1 MVAQAQPIFPAHYIF
16 VICETNTGCNAS
28 KWKAMNTNDPVPVLE
43 FPDDRKA
50 EFSLE
55 ALRANNVTDY
65 APDVSAW
72 PIRAKFL
79 ADRPTPD
86 DWPIFD

>member
-1 MVAQAQPIFPAHYIF
+1 
-16 VICETNTGCNAS
+16 
-28 KWKAMNTNDPVPVLE
+28 MNTDDPVSVLE

-50 EFSLE
+50 EFRLD
-55 ALRANNVTDY
+55 APRADNETNYV
-65 APDVSAW
+65 ADVSAW
-72 PIRAKFL
+72 PIRAKFI

>member
-1 MVAQAQPIFPAHYIF
+1 
-16 VICETNTGCNAS
+16 
-28 KWKAMNTNDPVPVLE
+28 MNTNDPVPVLE
-43 FPDDRKA
+43 FPDERKT
-50 EFSLE
+50 SLNT
-55 ALRANNVTDY
+55 LRADNVTDY
-65 APDVSAW
+65 VADVAAW